1 MGTIP
6 HPWGVRL
13 LTELNNQSKMVAVSK
28 KNAIDKKKESSRYSK
43 SQSTNPIVVDLLF

>member
-1 MGTIP
+1 MGAIP
-6 HPWGVRL
+6 HPRGVRL

-28 KNAIDKKKESSRYSK
+28 KNAIDKKESSRYSK